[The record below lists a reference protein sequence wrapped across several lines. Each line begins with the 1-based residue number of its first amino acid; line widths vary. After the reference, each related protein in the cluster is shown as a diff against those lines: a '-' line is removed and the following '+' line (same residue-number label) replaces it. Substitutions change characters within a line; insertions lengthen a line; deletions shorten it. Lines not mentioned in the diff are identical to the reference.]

1 MRKQLYIIAVIG
13 VLATLTGCKT
23 KHYAINNIAPNSSRI
38 NTQDTAYRPDSSIL
52 RLIAPYKARL
62 DSQMNTVI
70 GSSAVAL
77 NNTRPNG
84 ILGNFIADILKT
96 ETARIIKTDID
107 FAFTNISGMR
117 IPALPQGDITKGR
130 VFELL
135 PFDNMVMAA
144 EIKGETLK
152 KVLEQIA
159 SKGGEAIA
167 GFKLVIKDGK
177 LVDAYINNV
186 SVDFGRSYVVC
197 TNDFLFNGG
206 DGYTMFT
213 EGIIKEYKIGIPI
226 RNMVMD
232 YIEAYCKTN
241 GPINQQPDERITIQ

>member
-1 MRKQLYIIAVIG
+1 MKKQLYIIAAIS
-13 VLATLTGCKT
+13 VLMGLTGCKT
-23 KHYAINNIAPNSSRI
+23 KHYAIDHITPNSSRI
-38 NTQDTAYRPDSSIL
+38 NTQDTAYHADSSIL
-52 RLIAPYKARL
+52 NIIAPYKARL

-70 GSSAVAL
+70 GGAAITL

-96 ETARIIKTDID
+96 ETARIIKVDID

-117 IPALPQGDITKGR
+117 LPALPQGDITKGK

-144 EIKGETLK
+144 EVKGETLK

-177 LVDAYINNV
+177 LVDAFIGDV
-186 SVDFGRSYVVC
+186 QIDFNRNYVVC

-206 DGYTMFT
+206 DGYTMFK
-213 EGIIKEYKIGIPI
+213 EGVIKEYKIGIPI
-226 RNMVMD
+226 RNMVME
-232 YIEAYCKTN
+232 YIEAYCRTN
-241 GPINQQPDERITIQ
+241 GPINQQPDERITVQ